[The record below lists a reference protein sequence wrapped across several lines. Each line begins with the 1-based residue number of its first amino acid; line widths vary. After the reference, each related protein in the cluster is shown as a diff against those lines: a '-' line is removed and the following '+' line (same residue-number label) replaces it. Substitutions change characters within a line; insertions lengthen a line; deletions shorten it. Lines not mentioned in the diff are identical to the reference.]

1 MTRCPTLVIAGTHS
15 GAGKTSFTLA
25 LARALTRQGRE
36 TQTFKVGPD
45 FLDPTY
51 LALASGRPCYN
62 LDGWMAGHNHC
73 RRLFAR
79 TTTDADCALVEGV
92 MGLFDG
98 ADVQS
103 DEGSTAE
110 IARLLDAPVIL
121 VVNVHG
127 MGRSFAALVKGYT
140 TFQTDLSFTGV
151 IANHCG
157 SERHAAL
164 LSDSLQAAGLPPL
177 LGAIPRG
184 AFPELASRHLGLVTA
199 DRGQLP
205 ESLLDALADALE
217 QNLSLEML
225 FPKMPAKTEEN
236 TILSETGAQRAAVPE
251 DVRTIIGKSHAGADA
266 TPTAV
271 RSTAGEPGN
280 TIPRI
285 RRNSSQMLL
294 FPEEGSEPTAAAAAI
309 AEQKVAGAPARLR
322 IGVARDAAFHFYYQD
337 LFDALAASGCEII
350 FFSPLDDRRL
360 PEGLSGLYLGG
371 GYPEL
376 HAERL
381 AENGEMLAAIRAYAD
396 SGRPLYAECGGL
408 MYLSRGIEADG
419 RFYPLADVLHART
432 RMLTGKKALGYVEV
446 ALTED
451 SLWGRR
457 GDLLRGHEFHYSELI
472 DNPVSDPAWRKVY
485 SLRRRRTDTV
495 ETEGYQNGAI
505 LASYTH
511 LHYASR
517 PAAVA
522 RFLERCGGTL

>member
-1 MTRCPTLVIAGTHS
+1 MARTPTLVIAGTRS
-15 GAGKTSFTLA
+15 GVGKTSFTLA
-25 LARALTRQGRE
+25 LARALTRRGLNV
-36 TQTFKVGPD
+36 QTFKVGPD

-51 LALASGRPCYN
+51 LALASGRPCYS
-62 LDGWMAGHNHC
+62 LDGWMAGHDHC

-79 TTTDADCALVEGV
+79 TTADADCALVEGV

-98 ADVQS
+98 ADAHS
-103 DEGSTAE
+103 NAGSTAE

-121 VVNVHG
+121 IVNVHG

-140 TFQTDLSFTGV
+140 TFQTDLRFTGV
-151 IANHCG
+151 VANHCG
-157 SERHAAL
+157 SKRHAAL

-199 DRGQLP
+199 DQGRLP
-205 ESLLDALADALE
+205 ESLLNTLADALE
-217 QNLSLEML
+217 QNLSLE
-225 FPKMPAKTEEN
+225 T
-236 TILSETGAQRAAVPE
+236 
-251 DVRTIIGKSHAGADA
+251 
-266 TPTAV
+266 
-271 RSTAGEPGN
+271 
-280 TIPRI
+280 
-285 RRNSSQMLL
+285 L
-294 FPEEGSEPTAAAAAI
+294 FPEDESEPTAAAAAI
-309 AEQKVAGAPARLR
+309 AEQKGAGAPARLR
-322 IGVARDAAFHFYYQD
+322 LGVARDAAFHFYYQD
-337 LFDALAASGCEII
+337 LFDALRMSGCEVL
-350 FFSPLDDRRL
+350 FFSPLDDCCL

-381 AENGEMLAAIRAYAD
+381 AKNVEMLTAIRAYAD

-408 MYLSRGIEADG
+408 MYLSRGIETDG
-419 RFYPLADVLHART
+419 RFYPFAGLLPART
-432 RMLTGKKALGYVEV
+432 RMLAGKKALGYVEV

-457 GDLLRGHEFHYSELI
+457 GELLRGHEFHYSELI
-472 DNPVSDPAWRKVY
+472 DDPVSDPAWRKVY
-485 SLRRRRTDTV
+485 SLRRRRADTV

-505 LASYTH
+505 LASYLH

-522 RFLERCGGTL
+522 RFLERCGGTP

>member
-1 MTRCPTLVIAGTHS
+1 MTHCPTLVIAGTHS
-15 GAGKTSFTLA
+15 GAGKTSLTLA
-25 LARALTRQGRE
+25 LARALTRRGLNI
-36 TQTFKVGPD
+36 QTFKVGPD

-62 LDGWMAGHNHC
+62 LDGWMAGHDHC

-79 TTTDADCALVEGV
+79 ATTDADCALVEGV

-98 ADVQS
+98 ADARS

-127 MGRSFAALVKGYT
+127 MGRSLAALVKGYT
-140 TFQTDLSFTGV
+140 TFRTDLRFTGV
-151 IANHCG
+151 VANHCG

-199 DRGQLP
+199 DRGRLP
-205 ESLLDALADALE
+205 EPLLDTLADALE
-217 QNLSLEML
+217 QNLSLETL
-225 FPKMPAKTEEN
+225 FPKMLTKPIKATALPDSGKRRNAPASRQMKLFPEPEAAER
-236 TILSETGAQRAAVPE
+236 SEPPV
-251 DVRTIIGKSHAGADA
+251 A
-266 TPTAV
+266 TPTIE
-271 RSTAGEPGN
+271 EPG
-280 TIPRI
+280 
-285 RRNSSQMLL
+285 
-294 FPEEGSEPTAAAAAI
+294 F
-309 AEQKVAGAPARLR
+309 APSHGRLR
-322 IGVARDAAFHFYYQD
+322 LGVARDAAFHFYYRD
-337 LFDALAASGCEII
+337 LFDALRASGCEIV

-408 MYLSRGIEADG
+408 MYLSRGIEAAG
-419 RFYPLADVLHART
+419 RVYPLAGILPART
-432 RMLTGKKALGYVEV
+432 RMLPTRKALGYVEA

-451 SLWGRR
+451 SLWGHR

-472 DNPVSDPAWRKVY
+472 DDPISDPAWRKVY
-485 SLRRRRTDTV
+485 SLRRRRTDMV

-505 LASYTH
+505 LASYLH
-511 LHYASR
+511 LHHASR

-522 RFLERCGGTL
+522 RFLERCGGKP

>member
-15 GAGKTSFTLA
+15 GVGKTSLTLA
-25 LARALTRQGRE
+25 LARALARRGLKV
-36 TQTFKVGPD
+36 QTFKVGPD

-51 LALASGRPCYN
+51 LALASGHPCYN
-62 LDGWMAGHNHC
+62 LDGWMAGHDHC

-79 TTTDADCALVEGV
+79 ATTDADCALVEGV

-98 ADVQS
+98 ADAQS

-127 MGRSFAALVKGYT
+127 MGRSLAALVKGYT
-140 TFQTDLSFTGV
+140 TFQTDLRFTGV
-151 IANHCG
+151 VANHCG

-199 DRGQLP
+199 DRVQLP

-217 QNLSLEML
+217 QNLS
-225 FPKMPAKTEEN
+225 
-236 TILSETGAQRAAVPE
+236 PE
-251 DVRTIIGKSHAGADA
+251 A
-266 TPTAV
+266 
-271 RSTAGEPGN
+271 
-280 TIPRI
+280 
-285 RRNSSQMLL
+285 L
-294 FPEEGSEPTAAAAAI
+294 FPEMPTRTAKAAAPPDSGKRRNAPASRQMKLFPEPDAAI
-309 AEQKVAGAPARLR
+309 AEQRVAGAPSRLR
-322 IGVARDAAFHFYYQD
+322 LGVAWDAAFHFYYQD
-337 LFDALAASGCEII
+337 LFDALRTSGCEVI

-381 AENGEMLAAIRAYAD
+381 AENGEMLAAIRAYAV

-408 MYLSRGIEADG
+408 MYLSRGIETAG
-419 RFYPLADVLHART
+419 RFYPLAGVLPART
-432 RMLTGKKALGYVEV
+432 RMLPARKALGYVEV

-457 GDLLRGHEFHYSELI
+457 GDVLRGHEFHYSELI
-472 DNPVSDPAWRKVY
+472 DDPVSDPAWRKVY
-485 SLRRRRTDTV
+485 SLRRRRADTADAV

-505 LASYTH
+505 LASYLH
-511 LHYASR
+511 LHGASR

-522 RFLERCGGTL
+522 RFLEQCGGTP

>member
-1 MTRCPTLVIAGTHS
+1 MALCQTLVIAGTHS
-15 GAGKTSFTLA
+15 GAGKTSVTLA
-25 LARALTRQGRE
+25 LVRALARRGFK

-51 LALASGRPCYN
+51 LALASGRPCYS
-62 LDGWMAGHNHC
+62 LDGWMAGHDYC

-79 TTTDADCALVEGV
+79 ATADADCALVEGV

-98 ADVQS
+98 ADAQS

-110 IARLLDAPVIL
+110 IARLLNAPVIL

-127 MGRSFAALVKGYT
+127 MGRSLAALVKGYT
-140 TFQTDLSFTGV
+140 TFQTNLRFTGIV
-151 IANHCG
+151 ANRCG
-157 SERHAAL
+157 SECHAAL
-164 LSDSLQAAGLPPL
+164 LSDSLQATGLPPL
-177 LGAIPRG
+177 LGAIPRE

-199 DRGQLP
+199 DRGHLP

-217 QNLSLEML
+217 QNLSLETL
-225 FPKMPAKTEEN
+225 FPKMPTKAKK
-236 TILSETGAQRAAVPE
+236 TI
-251 DVRTIIGKSHAGADA
+251 
-266 TPTAV
+266 
-271 RSTAGEPGN
+271 GEPE
-280 TIPRI
+280 
-285 RRNSSQMLL
+285 
-294 FPEEGSEPTAAAAAI
+294 F
-309 AEQKVAGAPARLR
+309 APSHSRLR
-322 IGVARDAAFHFYYQD
+322 LGVARDAAFHFYYQD
-337 LFDALAASGCEII
+337 LFDVLRTSGCGVV
-350 FFSPLDDRRL
+350 FFSPLDDHRL

-376 HAERL
+376 YAERL

-419 RFYPLADVLHART
+419 SFYPFAGVLPART
-432 RMLTGKKALGYVEV
+432 QMLPCRKALGYVEV
-446 ALTED
+446 VLTED
-451 SLWGRR
+451 SLWGCR
-457 GDLLRGHEFHYSELI
+457 GDVLRGHEFHYSELI
-472 DNPVSDPAWRKVY
+472 DDPISDPAWRKVY
-485 SLRRRRTDTV
+485 SLRRGRTDAV

-522 RFLERCGGTL
+522 HFLEQCGGTP

>member
-25 LARALTRQGRE
+25 LARALARRGRE

-62 LDGWMAGHNHC
+62 LDGWMAGHDHC

-79 TTTDADCALVEGV
+79 AMADADCALVEGV

-98 ADVQS
+98 ADAQG

-140 TFQTDLSFTGV
+140 TFQTDLRFTGV
-151 IANHCG
+151 VANHCG

-184 AFPELASRHLGLVTA
+184 AFSELASRHLGLVTA

-205 ESLLDALADALE
+205 ESLLDTLADALE
-217 QNLSLEML
+217 QNLSMETL
-225 FPKMPAKTEEN
+225 FPKMPTKAKK
-236 TILSETGAQRAAVPE
+236 TI
-251 DVRTIIGKSHAGADA
+251 
-266 TPTAV
+266 
-271 RSTAGEPGN
+271 GEPD
-280 TIPRI
+280 
-285 RRNSSQMLL
+285 
-294 FPEEGSEPTAAAAAI
+294 F
-309 AEQKVAGAPARLR
+309 APSPGRLR
-322 IGVARDAAFHFYYQD
+322 LGVARDAAFHFYYQD
-337 LFDALAASGCEII
+337 LFDALQASGCEVV
-350 FFSPLDDRRL
+350 FFSPLEDCRL
-360 PEGLSGLYLGG
+360 PEELSGLYLGG

-381 AENGEMLAAIRAYAD
+381 AENEEMLAAIRAYAT

-419 RFYPLADVLHART
+419 RFYPLAGVLPART

-457 GDLLRGHEFHYSELI
+457 GDVLRGHEFHYSELI
-472 DNPVSDPAWRKVY
+472 DDPVSDPAWRKVY

-505 LASYTH
+505 LASYLH

-522 RFLERCGGTL
+522 RFLERCGGTP

>member
-25 LARALTRQGRE
+25 LARALTRRGRK

-62 LDGWMAGHNHC
+62 LDGWMAGHDHC

-98 ADVQS
+98 ADAQS
-103 DEGSTAE
+103 DDGSTAE
-110 IARLLDAPVIL
+110 IARMLDAPIVL
-121 VVNVHG
+121 VTNVHG
-127 MGRSFAALVKGYT
+127 MGRSLAALVKGYT
-140 TFQTDLSFTGV
+140 TFRTDLRFTGV
-151 IANHCG
+151 VANHCG

-184 AFPELASRHLGLVTA
+184 AFPELSSRHLGLVTA

-205 ESLLDALADALE
+205 ESLLDVLADVLE
-217 QNLSLEML
+217 RNLSLETL
-225 FPKMPAKTEEN
+225 FPKMLTKKT
-236 TILSETGAQRAAVPE
+236 IGDPE
-251 DVRTIIGKSHAGADA
+251 FAPS
-266 TPTAV
+266 
-271 RSTAGEPGN
+271 PG
-280 TIPRI
+280 
-285 RRNSSQMLL
+285 
-294 FPEEGSEPTAAAAAI
+294 
-309 AEQKVAGAPARLR
+309 RLR
-322 IGVARDAAFHFYYQD
+322 VGVARDAAFHFYYQD
-337 LFDALAASGCEII
+337 LFDALRTSGCEAV

-408 MYLSRGIEADG
+408 MYLSRGIETAG
-419 RFYPLADVLHART
+419 RFYPLAGVLPTRT
-432 RMLTGKKALGYVEV
+432 RMLAGKKALGYVEV

-457 GDLLRGHEFHYSELI
+457 GDVLRGHEFHYSELI
-472 DNPVSDPAWRKVY
+472 DDPVSDPAWRKVY
-485 SLRRRRTDTV
+485 SLRRRRTEKV
-495 ETEGYQNGAI
+495 ETEGYQNGAV

-511 LHYASR
+511 LHFASR

-522 RFLERCGGTL
+522 HFLEQCGGTP

>member
-1 MTRCPTLVIAGTHS
+1 
-15 GAGKTSFTLA
+15 
-25 LARALTRQGRE
+25 
-36 TQTFKVGPD
+36 
-45 FLDPTY
+45 
-51 LALASGRPCYN
+51 
-62 LDGWMAGHNHC
+62 
-73 RRLFAR
+73 
-79 TTTDADCALVEGV
+79 

-151 IANHCG
+151 VANHCG

-199 DRGQLP
+199 DRWQLP

-225 FPKMPAKTEEN
+225 FPKMPAKTEAN
-236 TILSETGAQRAAVPE
+236 TIFSETGAQRAAVPE

-419 RFYPLADVLHART
+419 RFYPLAGVLPSRT

-457 GDLLRGHEFHYSELI
+457 GELLRGHEFHYSELI
-472 DNPVSDPAWRKVY
+472 DDPASDPAWRKIY

-495 ETEGYQNGAI
+495 EPEGYQNGMI

-517 PAAVA
+517 PVAVA
-522 RFLERCGGTL
+522 RFLERCGGMP

>member
-1 MTRCPTLVIAGTHS
+1 MIRCPTLVIAGTHS

-25 LARALTRQGRE
+25 LARALARRGRE

-62 LDGWMAGHNHC
+62 LDGWMAGHDHC
-73 RRLFAR
+73 RHLFAR
-79 TTTDADCALVEGV
+79 ATSDADCALVEGV

-98 ADVQS
+98 ADGQS

-140 TFQTDLSFTGV
+140 TFQTDLRFTGV
-151 IANHCG
+151 VANHCG

-217 QNLSLEML
+217 QNLSLETL
-225 FPKMPAKTEEN
+225 FPKMLTKT
-236 TILSETGAQRAAVPE
+236 TKATAPLDP
-251 DVRTIIGKSHAGADA
+251 GKRSDA
-266 TPTAV
+266 PD
-271 RSTAGEPGN
+271 SC
-280 TIPRI
+280 
-285 RRNSSQMLL
+285 QMTL
-294 FPEEGSEPTAAAAAI
+294 FPEPNAAERSELPVATPAI
-309 AEQKVAGAPARLR
+309 GTPEFAPSHGRLR

-337 LFDALAASGCEII
+337 LFDALRTSGCEVL

-360 PEGLSGLYLGG
+360 PEGLFGLYLGG

-381 AENGEMLAAIRAYAD
+381 AENGEMLAAIRAYAG

-419 RFYPLADVLHART
+419 RFYPLAGVLPTRT

-446 ALTED
+446 ALAED

-457 GDLLRGHEFHYSELI
+457 GELLRGHEFHYSELI
-472 DNPVSDPAWRKVY
+472 DDPASDPAWRKVY

-505 LASYTH
+505 LASYLH

-522 RFLERCGGTL
+522 RFLERCGGTP

>member
-1 MTRCPTLVIAGTHS
+1 
-15 GAGKTSFTLA
+15 
-25 LARALTRQGRE
+25 
-36 TQTFKVGPD
+36 VGPD

-62 LDGWMAGHNHC
+62 LDGWMAGHDHC

-79 TTTDADCALVEGV
+79 ATSDADCALVEGV

-98 ADVQS
+98 ADAQS

-140 TFQTDLSFTGV
+140 TFQTDLRFTGV
-151 IANHCG
+151 VANHCG

-164 LSDSLQAAGLPPL
+164 LSDSLQTAGLPPL

-217 QNLSLEML
+217 QYLSLETL
-225 FPKMPAKTEEN
+225 FPKMLTKTTKATAPLDPGKRSDAPDSCQMETFEKSPHIVVPAK
-236 TILSETGAQRAAVPE
+236 
-251 DVRTIIGKSHAGADA
+251 AGIQEVLKGLD
-266 TPTAV
+266 
-271 RSTAGEPGN
+271 SCF
-280 TIPRI
+280 
-285 RRNSSQMLL
+285 RRNDDLPVSGKIQRPPQMKL
-294 FPEEGSEPTAAAAAI
+294 FPEPAAAI

-322 IGVARDAAFHFYYQD
+322 IGIARDAAFHFYYQD
-337 LFDALAASGCEII
+337 LFDALRTSGCEVL

-360 PEGLSGLYLGG
+360 PEGLFGLYLGG

-381 AENGEMLAAIRAYAD
+381 AENEEMLAAIRAYAG

-419 RFYPLADVLHART
+419 RFYPLAGVLPTRT

-446 ALTED
+446 ALAED

-457 GDLLRGHEFHYSELI
+457 GELLRGHEFHYSELI
-472 DNPVSDPAWRKVY
+472 DDPASDPAWRKVY
-485 SLRRRRTDTV
+485 ALRRRRTDTV

-505 LASYTH
+505 LASYLH

-522 RFLERCGGTL
+522 RFLERCGGTP

>member
-1 MTRCPTLVIAGTHS
+1 MTHCPTLVIAGTHS
-15 GAGKTSFTLA
+15 GVGKTSFTLA
-25 LARALTRQGRE
+25 LAHALAHRE
-36 TQTFKVGPD
+36 LKIQTFKVGPD

-62 LDGWMAGHNHC
+62 LDGWMAGHDHC

-79 TTTDADCALVEGV
+79 TAADADCALVEGV

-98 ADVQS
+98 ADAQS

-140 TFQTDLSFTGV
+140 TFRPDLRFTGV
-151 IANHCG
+151 VANHCG

-184 AFPELASRHLGLVTA
+184 AFPELVSRHLGLVTA

-217 QNLSLEML
+217 RNLSLETL
-225 FPKMPAKTEEN
+225 FPKMLT
-236 TILSETGAQRAAVPE
+236 
-251 DVRTIIGKSHAGADA
+251 RTTK
-266 TPTAV
+266 
-271 RSTAGEPGN
+271 STAPIDPGERCDAPDSREM
-280 TIPRI
+280 T
-285 RRNSSQMLL
+285 L
-294 FPEEGSEPTAAAAAI
+294 FPEPNAAERSEPP
-309 AEQKVAGAPARLR
+309 VATPAVEEPGSAPSPGRLR
-322 IGVARDAAFHFYYQD
+322 VGVARDAAFHFYYQD
-337 LFDALAASGCEII
+337 LFDALQASGCEVV

-360 PEGLSGLYLGG
+360 PGGISGLYLGG

-376 HAERL
+376 HAGRL
-381 AENGEMLAAIRAYAD
+381 AENGEMLAAICSYAT

-408 MYLSRGIEADG
+408 MYLSRGIETDG
-419 RFYPLADVLHART
+419 RFYPFAGLLPART
-432 RMLTGKKALGYVEV
+432 RMLPARKALGYAEV

-472 DNPVSDPAWRKVY
+472 DDPLSDPAWRKIY

-505 LASYTH
+505 LASYLH

-522 RFLERCGGTL
+522 RFLERCRGTP

>member
-25 LARALTRQGRE
+25 LARALARRGRE

-62 LDGWMAGHNHC
+62 LDGWMAGRDHC

-79 TTTDADCALVEGV
+79 ATADADCALVEGV

-98 ADVQS
+98 ADAQG
-103 DEGSTAE
+103 DEGCTAE

-140 TFQTDLSFTGV
+140 TFQTDLRFTGV
-151 IANHCG
+151 VANHCG

-217 QNLSLEML
+217 RNLSLETL
-225 FPKMPAKTEEN
+225 FPKMLTKTKK
-236 TILSETGAQRAAVPE
+236 TIGTPE
-251 DVRTIIGKSHAGADA
+251 
-266 TPTAV
+266 
-271 RSTAGEPGN
+271 
-280 TIPRI
+280 
-285 RRNSSQMLL
+285 
-294 FPEEGSEPTAAAAAI
+294 F
-309 AEQKVAGAPARLR
+309 APSNGRLR
-322 IGVARDAAFHFYYQD
+322 LGVARDAAFHFYYQD
-337 LFDALAASGCEII
+337 LFDALRTSGCEVL

-408 MYLSRGIEADG
+408 MYLSRGIETDG
-419 RFYPLADVLHART
+419 RFYPLAGVLPTRT
-432 RMLTGKKALGYVEV
+432 RMLAGKKALGYVEV

-457 GDLLRGHEFHYSELI
+457 GELLRGHEFHYSELI
-472 DNPVSDPAWRKVY
+472 DDPTSDPAWRKVY
-485 SLRRRRTDTV
+485 SLRRCRTDTV

-505 LASYTH
+505 LASYLH
-511 LHYASR
+511 LHYASQ

-522 RFLERCGGTL
+522 RFLERCGGTP

>member
-1 MTRCPTLVIAGTHS
+1 MSFCPTLIIAGTHS

-25 LARALTRQGRE
+25 LARALTRRGLKV
-36 TQTFKVGPD
+36 QTFKAGPD

-62 LDGWMAGHNHC
+62 LDGWMAGHDHC

-79 TTTDADCALVEGV
+79 AAGDADCALVEGV

-110 IARLLDAPVIL
+110 IARLLDAPVVL
-121 VVNVHG
+121 VANVHG

-140 TFQTDLSFTGV
+140 TFEGGLHFAGV
-151 IANHCG
+151 VANQCG
-157 SERHAAL
+157 SERHAAW
-164 LSDSLQAAGLPPL
+164 LSDSLRAAGLPPL

-184 AFPELASRHLGLVTA
+184 AFPELASRHLGLVSA

-217 QNLSLEML
+217 QNLSLETL
-225 FPKMPAKTEEN
+225 FPKMLTKRTKTTAPLDFGE
-236 TILSETGAQRAAVPE
+236 R
-251 DVRTIIGKSHAGADA
+251 RDA
-266 TPTAV
+266 PDS
-271 RSTAGEPGN
+271 R
-280 TIPRI
+280 
-285 RRNSSQMLL
+285 QMKL
-294 FPEEGSEPTAAAAAI
+294 FPEPKAVERSKPPVAIPTI
-309 AEQKVAGAPARLR
+309 EAPEFAPSHGRLR

-337 LFDALAASGCEII
+337 LFDALQALGCEVV
-350 FFSPLDDRRL
+350 FFSLLDDRRL

-376 HAERL
+376 HAAEL
-381 AENGEMLAAIRAYAD
+381 AANGEMLAAIRAYAD
-396 SGRPLYAECGGL
+396 SGKPLYAECGGL
-408 MYLSRGIEADG
+408 MLLSQGIEANG
-419 RFYPLADVLHART
+419 RFYPLAGLLPTRT
-432 RMLTGKKALGYVEV
+432 RMLTARKELGYVEV

-472 DNPVSDPAWRKVY
+472 DDPVSDPAWRKIY
-485 SLRRRRTDTV
+485 SLRRRRTETV
-495 ETEGYQNGAI
+495 EAEGYQNGAI

-522 RFLERCGGTL
+522 RFLEQCGGT

>member
-25 LARALTRQGRE
+25 LARALARRGRE

-51 LALASGRPCYN
+51 LALASGRPCYS
-62 LDGWMAGHNHC
+62 LDGWMAGHDHC

-79 TTTDADCALVEGV
+79 ATTDADCALVEGV

-140 TFQTDLSFTGV
+140 TFQTDLRFTGV
-151 IANHCG
+151 VANHCG

-217 QNLSLEML
+217 RNLSLETL
-225 FPKMPAKTEEN
+225 FPKMLAKTTKATAPIDPGKRRDAPDSRQMTLFPEPNAVER
-236 TILSETGAQRAAVPE
+236 SEPPV
-251 DVRTIIGKSHAGADA
+251 A
-266 TPTAV
+266 TPT
-271 RSTAGEPGN
+271 
-280 TIPRI
+280 I
-285 RRNSSQMLL
+285 
-294 FPEEGSEPTAAAAAI
+294 
-309 AEQKVAGAPARLR
+309 GAPEFAPSHGRLR
-322 IGVARDAAFHFYYQD
+322 VGVARDAAFHFYYQD
-337 LFDALAASGCEII
+337 LFDTLQASGCEVV

-381 AENGEMLAAIRAYAD
+381 AENGEMLAAIRAYAA

-408 MYLSRGIEADG
+408 MYLSRGIEMDG
-419 RFYPLADVLHART
+419 RFYPLAGLLPART

-457 GDLLRGHEFHYSELI
+457 GELLRGHEFHYSELI
-472 DNPVSDPAWRKVY
+472 DDPVSDPAWRKVY

-505 LASYTH
+505 LASYLH

>member
-25 LARALTRQGRE
+25 LARALARRGLKV
-36 TQTFKVGPD
+36 QTFKVGPD

-62 LDGWMAGHNHC
+62 LDGWMAGTDYC
-73 RRLFAR
+73 RRLFER
-79 TTTDADCALVEGV
+79 TTTDADCALIEGV

-98 ADVQS
+98 ADAQS

-110 IARLLDAPVIL
+110 IARLLDAPIVL
-121 VVNVHG
+121 VANVHG
-127 MGRSFAALVKGYT
+127 MGRSFSALVKGFT
-140 TFQTDLSFTGV
+140 TFETGLRFAGV

-157 SERHAAL
+157 SKRHAAL

-199 DRGQLP
+199 DPGVLP

-217 QNLSLEML
+217 QNLSV
-225 FPKMPAKTEEN
+225 
-236 TILSETGAQRAAVPE
+236 ET
-251 DVRTIIGKSHAGADA
+251 
-266 TPTAV
+266 
-271 RSTAGEPGN
+271 
-280 TIPRI
+280 
-285 RRNSSQMLL
+285 L
-294 FPEEGSEPTAAAAAI
+294 FPEMLTKTEKTIGEPKSVSS
-309 AEQKVAGAPARLR
+309 QSRLR
-322 IGVARDAAFHFYYQD
+322 LGVARDAAFHFYYQD
-337 LFDALAASGCEII
+337 LFDAFDAAGCEVF
-350 FFSPLDDRRL
+350 FFSPLADCCL

-376 HAERL
+376 HAARL
-381 AENGEMLAAIRAYAD
+381 AENGEMLAAIRAYAA

-408 MYLSRGIEADG
+408 MVLSQGIEAAG
-419 RFYPLADVLHART
+419 RFHPLVGVLPT
-432 RMLTGKKALGYVEV
+432 RMRMLPARKALGYVE
-446 ALTED
+446 ATLMED

-457 GDLLRGHEFHYSELI
+457 GDVLRGHEFHYSELI
-472 DNPVSDPAWRKVY
+472 DDPLSDPAWRKVY
-485 SLRRRRTDTV
+485 SLRRRRTDAVETGADAV

-522 RFLERCGGTL
+522 HFLERCGGSR

>member
-1 MTRCPTLVIAGTHS
+1 MTRTPTLVIAGTHS
-15 GAGKTSFTLA
+15 GAGKTSVTLA
-25 LARALTRQGRE
+25 LARALTRRGLKV
-36 TQTFKVGPD
+36 QTFKVGPD

-51 LALASGRPCYN
+51 LALASSRPCYN
-62 LDGWMAGHNHC
+62 LDGWMAGHDHC

-79 TTTDADCALVEGV
+79 ATTDADCTLVEGV

-98 ADVQS
+98 ADAQS
-103 DEGSTAE
+103 DAGSTAE
-110 IARLLDAPVIL
+110 IVRLFNAPVIL

-127 MGRSFAALVKGYT
+127 MGRSLAALVKGYT
-140 TFQTDLSFTGV
+140 AFRTDLRFAGV
-151 IANHCG
+151 VANHCG

-164 LSDSLQAAGLPPL
+164 LSDALKADGLPPL
-177 LGAIPRG
+177 LGAIPRS

-199 DRGQLP
+199 DRRQLP

-217 QNLSLEML
+217 QNLSLETL
-225 FPKMPAKTEEN
+225 FPEMVARTEDKT
-236 TILSETGAQRAAVPE
+236 TPSETGSQRAAL
-251 DVRTIIGKSHAGADA
+251 
-266 TPTAV
+266 
-271 RSTAGEPGN
+271 
-280 TIPRI
+280 PRI
-285 RRNSSQMLL
+285 RRNDNQMSL
-294 FPEEGSEPTAAAAAI
+294 FTEDGSEPAAAI
-309 AEQKVAGAPARLR
+309 AERKVAGTPVNLR

-337 LFDALAASGCEII
+337 LFDELAAAGCELI

-381 AENGEMLAAIRAYAD
+381 AENGEMVAAVRAYAD
-396 SGRPLYAECGGL
+396 AGRPLYAECGGL
-408 MYLSRGIEADG
+408 MYLSRGIEANG
-419 RFYPLADVLHART
+419 RFFPLTALLPART
-432 RMLTGKKALGYVEV
+432 RMLAQRKALGYVEV

-457 GDLLRGHEFHYSELI
+457 GELLRGHEFHYSELI
-472 DNPVSDPAWRKVY
+472 DDPLSDPAWRKVY
-485 SLRRRRTDTV
+485 SLRRLRTDTV
-495 ETEGYQNGAI
+495 ETEGYQSGAI

-522 RFLERCGGTL
+522 RFLERCGGTP

>member
-1 MTRCPTLVIAGTHS
+1 MIRTPSLVIAGTHS
-15 GAGKTSFTLA
+15 GVGKTSFTLA
-25 LARALTRQGRE
+25 LARALTRRGVKV
-36 TQTFKVGPD
+36 QTFKVGPD

-51 LALASGRPCYN
+51 LALASGRPCYS
-62 LDGWMAGHNHC
+62 LDGWMAGHDHC

-79 TTTDADCALVEGV
+79 ATADADCALVEGG

-140 TFQTDLSFTGV
+140 TFRTDLRFTGIV
-151 IANHCG
+151 ANHCG
-157 SERHAAL
+157 SGRHAAL
-164 LSDSLQAAGLPPL
+164 LSDSLQAACLPPL

-217 QNLSLEML
+217 RNLSLETL
-225 FPKMPAKTEEN
+225 FPKMPTKTKK
-236 TILSETGAQRAAVPE
+236 TI
-251 DVRTIIGKSHAGADA
+251 
-266 TPTAV
+266 
-271 RSTAGEPGN
+271 GEPEFA
-280 TIPRI
+280 
-285 RRNSSQMLL
+285 SSH
-294 FPEEGSEPTAAAAAI
+294 G
-309 AEQKVAGAPARLR
+309 RLR
-322 IGVARDAAFHFYYQD
+322 LGVARDAAFHFYYQD
-337 LFDALAASGCEII
+337 LFDALRTSGCEVV

-381 AENGEMLAAIRAYAD
+381 AENGEMLAAIRVYAD

-408 MYLSRGIEADG
+408 MVLSQGVEANG
-419 RFYPLADVLHART
+419 RFYPFAGVLPTRT
-432 RMLTGKKALGYVEV
+432 RMLPARKALGYVEV

-457 GDLLRGHEFHYSELI
+457 GELLRGHEFHYSELI
-472 DNPVSDPAWRKVY
+472 DDPLSDPAWRTVY
-485 SLRRRRTDTV
+485 SLRRRRKDTV

-505 LASYTH
+505 LASYLH

-522 RFLERCGGTL
+522 RFLERCGGTP

>member
-25 LARALTRQGRE
+25 LTRALVRRGLKV
-36 TQTFKVGPD
+36 QTFKVGPD

-62 LDGWMAGHNHC
+62 LDGWMAGHDHC
-73 RRLFAR
+73 RWLFAR

-98 ADVQS
+98 ANAQS
-103 DEGSTAE
+103 DEGSTVE
-110 IARLLDAPVIL
+110 IARLLDAPIIL

-127 MGRSFAALVKGYT
+127 MGRSLAALVKGYT
-140 TFQTDLSFTGV
+140 TFQTDLRFTGI

-205 ESLLDALADALE
+205 SSLLDALADALE
-217 QNLSLEML
+217 RNLSLETL
-225 FPKMPAKTEEN
+225 FPKMLTKTTRATAPVDSGKRRDAPDSRQMGLFPEPDAAER
-236 TILSETGAQRAAVPE
+236 SEPPGSPS
-251 DVRTIIGKSHAGADA
+251 IIGK
-266 TPTAV
+266 
-271 RSTAGEPGN
+271 PG
-280 TIPRI
+280 
-285 RRNSSQMLL
+285 L
-294 FPEEGSEPTAAAAAI
+294 
-309 AEQKVAGAPARLR
+309 APSYGHLR
-322 IGVARDAAFHFYYQD
+322 VGVARDAAFHFYYQD
-337 LFDALAASGCEII
+337 LFDALRTSGCEIV
-350 FFSPLDDRRL
+350 FFSPLDDRHL

-376 HAERL
+376 HAGRL
-381 AENGEMLAAIRAYAD
+381 AENGEMLAAIGSYAT

-408 MYLSRGIEADG
+408 MVLSRGIEADG
-419 RFYPLADVLHART
+419 RFYPLAGVLPART
-432 RMLTGKKALGYVEV
+432 RMLPARKTLGYVEV

-472 DNPVSDPAWRKVY
+472 DDPISDPAWRKIY
-485 SLRRRRTDTV
+485 SLRRSRTDTV

-505 LASYTH
+505 LASYLH
-511 LHYASR
+511 LHYTSR

-522 RFLERCGGTL
+522 RFLERCGGKP